1 MLTTSV
7 AGRTWNFS
15 HAIGRNAAAG
25 NGFTQPTALA
35 LSPGGFIYVASRGNE
50 VMVGDSVSL
59 NKRIGKVTFNQEF
72 VLEIARQE
80 YTWVAGLAV
89 AADEN
94 LYVSEEFENYIAI
107 YSPDGERIGQWGE
120 TGSEEGQLNGPSGM
134 AFDKADDLY
143 VVDSRNERVQKFTK
157 DGRFL
162 MGWGTSGD
170 GHGQLSRPWGI
181 TIDKNGDVYVA
192 DWGNNRVEKF
202 SPDGTFLRSFGASD
216 GDSGNLNHPADVA
229 VDSDGDV
236 YVTDWGNHRVQ
247 IYESSGDSLAALY
260 GDAKNPTDSKA
271 GEYVLNRDPK
281 TILGFD
287 RIDDLTPIG
296 RLRRPTG
303 VEVDEEDRV
312 IIADTCGRLQV
323 YSKLRDY
330 VASEITIESP

>member
-35 LSPGGFIYVASRGNE
+35 LSPSGFIYVASRGNE
-50 VMVGDSVSL
+50 VRAGDSVSP

-72 VLEIARQE
+72 VLELARQE

-120 TGSEEGQLNGPSGM
+120 TGSEEGQLDGPSGM

-143 VVDSRNERVQKFTK
+143 VVDSRNDRVQKFTK

-216 GDSGNLNHPADVA
+216 GDSGNLNHPADVG
-229 VDSDGDV
+229 VDSEGDV
-236 YVTDWGNHRVQ
+236 YVTDWGNKRVQ
-247 IYESSGDSLAALY
+247 IFDPDGSIITALR
-260 GDAKNPTDSKA
+260 GDAHEFSDWAKDVVEASPDVVKA
-271 GEYVLNRDPK
+271 YRRVK
-281 TILGFD
+281 
-287 RIDDLTPIG
+287 DLTPLGWFDRPVGIAVDDQDRIVVADSSRG
-296 RLRRPTG
+296 R
-303 VEVDEEDRV
+303 
-312 IIADTCGRLQV
+312 IQV
-323 YSKLRDY
+323 YAKEKNYLE
-330 VASEITIESP
+330 AQFNL